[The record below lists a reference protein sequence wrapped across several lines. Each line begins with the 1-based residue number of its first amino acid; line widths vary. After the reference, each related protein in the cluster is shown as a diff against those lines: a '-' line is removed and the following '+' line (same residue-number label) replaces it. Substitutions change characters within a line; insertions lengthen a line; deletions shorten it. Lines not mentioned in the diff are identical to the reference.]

1 LNNDTKAEPARLDC
15 TEWGLSVAKYH
26 DIAESLRT
34 AITQGQYGRGE
45 QLPSERELSEEF
57 TVASGTIR
65 QALGE
70 LEAEGVLA
78 SRRGSRRTVV
88 GEPRSATTFEE
99 FRSFAQWAASRG
111 RVPAGRVIS
120 GVWTDASE
128 QDREI
133 LRLHTSD
140 RVFCVVR
147 IRLLDSK
154 TVMVER
160 TRYRD
165 TVGTA
170 MEDIPDDCPSVTA
183 WLAETAGITFARAEH
198 KFSACAAAAEDARLL
213 NLRRGSPLL
222 MHRRVSFSRDGLPLE
237 WSVDRYIA
245 GSISLIIDNSLNA
258 NALRWE

>member
-1 LNNDTKAEPARLDC
+1 VAR
-15 TEWGLSVAKYH
+15 YH
-26 DIAESLRT
+26 DIAEALRG
-34 AITQGQYGRGE
+34 AITDGRYERGG

-57 TVASGTIR
+57 EVAPGTMR

-88 GEPRSATTFEE
+88 GEPKSAATFEE

-120 GVWTDASE
+120 AAWQDASV
-128 QDREI
+128 QDCEA
-133 LRLHTSD
+133 LRLPTTA

-147 IRLLDSK
+147 VRLLDGGAI
-154 TVMVER
+154 MVER

-165 TVGTA
+165 TVGVA
-170 MEDIPDDCPSVTA
+170 VERIPTDCPSVTA
-183 WLAETAGITFARAEH
+183 WLATTANVTFSRAEH
-198 KFSACAAAAEDARLL
+198 HFSACSAGVDDARLL
-213 NLRRGSPLL
+213 DVRRGSPLL
-222 MHRRVSFSRDGLPLE
+222 MHKRVSFSRDGLPLE

-245 GSISLIIDNSLNA
+245 GAISLVVDNSLNA